1 MTSWPVVLRVADL
14 RHARYIGLAKTH
26 LQHLIT
32 AAAANV
38 LRVVAWLDDISR
50 AFTRRSAFAALAPV

>member
-1 MTSWPVVLRVADL
+1 
-14 RHARYIGLAKTH
+14 

-38 LRVVAWLDDISR
+38 LRVVAWLNDIPR
-50 AFTRRSAFAALAPV
+50 AVTRRSAFAALAPV